1 MTDTR
6 SLLERQAEWQKQRT
20 ALTWPE
26 KIRMAEAV
34 RESAA
39 KLRRDRSPSGTVA
52 GPRAPG
58 SETPETPRNK
68 VEP

>member
-6 SLLERQAEWQKQRT
+6 RLLERQAEWQKQRT

-34 RESAA
+34 REWAA
-39 KLRRDRSPSGTVA
+39 KLHRDQVPVSTLTK
-52 GPRAPG
+52 PRDTG
-58 SETPETPRNK
+58 SETPKTPRNE

>member
-6 SLLERQAEWQKQRT
+6 RLLERQAEWQKQRT

-34 RESAA
+34 REWVA
-39 KLRRDRSPSGTVA
+39 KLRRDRSPVSTLTK
-52 GPRAPG
+52 PRGPG
-58 SETPETPRNK
+58 SETPETLRNE
-68 VEP
+68 VES